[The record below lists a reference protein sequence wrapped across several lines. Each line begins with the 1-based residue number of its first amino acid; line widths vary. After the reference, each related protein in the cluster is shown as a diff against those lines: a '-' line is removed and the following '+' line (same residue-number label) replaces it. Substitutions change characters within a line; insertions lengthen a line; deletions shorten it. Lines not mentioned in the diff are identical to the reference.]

1 MQLYLADRIQLFI
14 PLKLMRW
21 AKTRRRRN
29 LSRKEFWFMAFV
41 QPTPGTVRR
50 GPKPAAGMP
59 ATPTHNN

>member
-41 QPTPGTVRR
+41 TVRR